1 MRTPGLAQLEMN
13 PHPALHQD
21 EGSENRLLPISRSVS
36 PRKGSLNAE
45 WMNKEMKENR
55 KRKQKT
61 REDVTEEQK
70 EQRKQKERE
79 ETQRNTLF
87 FCFVLFFVFRNTLF
101 NVQSSPLN

>member
-1 MRTPGLAQLEMN
+1 MRTSGLTQLEMN

-61 REDVTEEQK
+61 GEDVTEEQK

-87 FCFVLFFVFRNTLF
+87 FFCLFCFFLEIHCLM
-101 NVQSSPLN
+101 SSLPH